1 MHRRQHAGAGRQ
13 TVIDQNH
20 CLAGDLGGATAAP
33 VGSLTTDQFAA
44 FTLGDITEL
53 LRGDPQRAQHVVVD
67 NHPSPTGQG
76 PDGELFV
83 PGRAELAHHERVERR
98 TDRGGDLP
106 GHRDAAARQTEDQH
120 VRVPAVGVE
129 QPGQDTA
136 GLSTV
141 PEHASW

>member
-1 MHRRQHAGAGRQ
+1 MRACIWRCACRTRTTHNSREAASQ
-13 TVIDQNH
+13 TNTP
-20 CLAGDLGGATAAP
+20 TA
-33 VGSLTTDQFAA
+33 TTDQFAT

-53 LRGDPQRAQHVVVD
+53 LRGDPQRTQHVVVD

-106 GHRDAAARQTEDQH
+106 GHRDAAARQTEHQH